1 MAERV
6 YGPTVYPFEVL
17 KVHKMPK
24 VGNEYAKGTVISVG
38 DERKV
43 EVCYSKTY
51 NPCSRCIRVECPFS
65 QKEEFK
71 V

>member
-1 MAERV
+1 
-6 YGPTVYPFEVL
+6 
-17 KVHKMPK
+17 MPK

-43 EVCYSKTY
+43 DVCYSKTY
-51 NPCSRCIRVECPFS
+51 NPCNRCIRVECPFS
-65 QKEEFK
+65 QKEEVK